1 MCVKMFAA
9 LALLPANLIEEGYQ
23 CIRQHA
29 RNNNLQLTP
38 FFNYFNSFWLRI
50 VGPETFSVHGI
61 ARRTNNNVENFHGRL
76 KEKFQTS
83 HPNLWTFLKHLNE
96 LSLKNHITI
105 AQLSQGQKVSRP
117 VKIKYIANSERIKI
131 ATAQLNLGTIN
142 VSDFLIQCSYTAET
156 YIREELN
163 WYTLV
168 EPNLIVDNDDLTQSD
183 GDDSVSVAEDIPHPV
198 VNFDDLTQSDGDDR
212 VSVAEDIP
220 HPVVNFAHPT
230 QYDGDDSVSGTEDNN
245 QVAVDSDG
253 NEDDFI
259 LEEELDPDMVNM
271 MEIDNRRREV
281 ELQNIPFVQVPINLP
296 LPPNSNICVV
306 CKDLERT
313 HALIPCGH
321 KALCGNC
328 AELLHPKRCPLCKAN
343 FSSTLRIWS

>member
-198 VNFDDLTQSDGDDR
+198 VNF
-212 VSVAEDIP
+212 
-220 HPVVNFAHPT
+220 AHPT

-253 NEDDFI
+253 SGDLFITRHVQAVIRNEDDFI